1 MCFTKLAVLAA
12 MMVHSG
18 GGGSGVASCGKLNMT
33 NSQLCK

>member
-1 MCFTKLAVLAA
+1 MCLTKLAVLAA
-12 MMVHSG
+12 MVHSG

>member
-18 GGGSGVASCGKLNMT
+18 GGGVASCGKLNMT